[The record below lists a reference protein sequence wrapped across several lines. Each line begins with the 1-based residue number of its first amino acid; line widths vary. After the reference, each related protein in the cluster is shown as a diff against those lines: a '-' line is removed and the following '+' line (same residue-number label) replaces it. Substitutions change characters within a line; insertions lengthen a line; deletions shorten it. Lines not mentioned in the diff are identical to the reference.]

1 MPYWNRYYRSGW
13 KLRRRRYWR
22 RRSRRPF
29 RSRFWRRR
37 NYRVRK
43 RKAKSIKIREYQPHY
58 IRKLSIIGTYPV
70 FLTTNARL
78 TNNMTCYLE
87 SIAPHD
93 YPGGGGFSICNFS
106 LKMLYDE
113 NIIARNVWTRG
124 NENMPLI
131 RYRGVTITLYSQPEV
146 DYLFYYHNAYPMQA
160 SYLTYL
166 STHPQI
172 MLQTKH
178 VKIMRCRKHTKNKK
192 PYRKFYIRPPS
203 QMQSKWYFQHD
214 LATIPLLQTMTTVCS
229 LDRAFLKADALS
241 TTIGFTSLDTT
252 EIENHNF
259 TQQGTQHY
267 MPQHNETI
275 FLAVGATPGKPITN
289 IQIGNLICLGQVDFN
304 QPGTQIKHIP
314 TTSATSTSEKLRVA
328 MTQSGYQGNPFYKEA
343 LHPDTVIVKTIKT
356 YEQLKSNYPSDTS
369 PLQQQDFSYKKK
381 YLIDCRY
388 NPFADK
394 GKDNKVYLLKVTTL
408 QHSDDWNPPPE
419 PELIWKD
426 LPLWLLTWGY
436 LDFQKK
442 CGTQSQIDTNS
453 VFVIYSPY
461 ITPQTNKFYVPLDF
475 NFIHGFSPYEHEIL
489 EPSDHRYWHPKVRF
503 QVETINKIGTTGP
516 FTLKIPDRNSCEGH
530 IKYRF
535 HFKLGGEPAPMS
547 VSIDP
552 TKQPKYNIPSNFLQ
566 TNSLQSPTTPI
577 EYYLWKFDER
587 RGQLTKKATQRITK
601 DIESEKTVLSIT
613 DPSTQCPT
621 LWKEK
626 TETSES
632 STEEEEQ
639 TSLETKLLH
648 ERRKQKLLRKR
659 INLLLNRL
667 TNIE

>member
-1 MPYWNRYYRSGW
+1 MPYWRTYYRRGW
-13 KLRRRRYWR
+13 KTRRRRYWR
-22 RRSRRPF
+22 RRSRYPF
-29 RSRFWRRR
+29 RRRFWRRR
-37 NYRVRK
+37 QYRVRK
-43 RKAKSIKIREYQPHY
+43 KKLKSIKLKEYQPHF
-58 IRKLSIIGTYPV
+58 IRKLLIKGTYPV
-70 FLTTNARL
+70 FLTTNERL

-93 YPGGGGFSICNFS
+93 YPAGGGFSICNFS

-113 NIIARNVWTRG
+113 NIIARNVWTKG

-178 VKIMRCRKHTKNKK
+178 VKIMRCRKHSKNKK
-192 PYRKFYIRPPS
+192 PYKKFFVRPPS
-203 QMQSKWYFQHD
+203 QMQNKWYFQYD

-241 TTIGFTSLDTT
+241 TTIGFYSLDTT
-252 EIENHNF
+252 EIENHLF
-259 TQQGTQHY
+259 TQVGTQHY

-275 FLAVGATPGKPITN
+275 FLAPGATPGKPITN
-289 IQIGNLICLGQVDFN
+289 IKIGDLICLGQVDFN
-304 QPGTQIKHIP
+304 QPGTEIKHIP
-314 TTSATSTSEKLRVA
+314 NTSASSTKDKIRVA
-328 MTQSGYQGNPFYKEA
+328 MTQSGYQGNPFYKEP
-343 LHPDTVIVKTIKT
+343 LNPDTVIVKTTKT
-356 YEQLKSNYPSDTS
+356 YSELIYNNDSDYLKNT
-369 PLQQQDFSYKKK
+369 DFSYKKN
-381 YLIDCRY
+381 YIINCRY

-394 GKDNKVYLLKVTTL
+394 GKDNKVYLLKITGGPHTD
-408 QHSDDWNPPPE
+408 SWEPPTE
-419 PELIWKD
+419 PELVWKD
-426 LPLWLLTWGY
+426 LPLWLLHWGY

-453 VFVIYSPY
+453 VFVIYSKY

-475 NFIHGFSPYEHEIL
+475 NFIHGYSPYEHEIL
-489 EPSDHRYWHPKVRF
+489 EPSDTRYWHPKVRY
-503 QVETINKIGTTGP
+503 QVQTINKIGTTGP

-530 IKYRF
+530 IGYKF

-547 VSIDP
+547 ISIDP
-552 TKQPKYNIPSNFLQ
+552 TKQPKYNIPSNLLQ
-566 TNSLQSPTTPI
+566 TTSLQSPTTPI
-577 EYYLWKFDER
+577 EYYLYKFDER
-587 RGQLTKKATQRITK
+587 RGELTKKATERIQK
-601 DIESEKTVLSIT
+601 DFEPEKTFLSIT

-621 LWKEK
+621 TFKQKE
-626 TETSES
+626 TTSES

-639 TSLETKLLH
+639 APLETQLLH
-648 ERRKQKLLRKR
+648 ERRKQRLLRKR